1 MSFATWSRAAWVYHV
16 LFAFAV
22 TWPGQTL
29 VNAPAPFVLGLPRQ
43 MAWIAAWLVGSL
55 FVLWRMDAARGRAK
69 PERSEAKRSEA
80 DLAARADEPGP
91 DRGRTRH
98 APQGGRRG

>member
-55 FVLWRMDAARGRAK
+55 FVLWRMDAARGRAERER
-69 PERSEAKRSEA
+69 PEAERSEADVAS
-80 DLAARADEPGP
+80 RAEGPGP
-91 DRGRTRH
+91 ERARSRR
-98 APQGGRRG
+98 APNGSRRG